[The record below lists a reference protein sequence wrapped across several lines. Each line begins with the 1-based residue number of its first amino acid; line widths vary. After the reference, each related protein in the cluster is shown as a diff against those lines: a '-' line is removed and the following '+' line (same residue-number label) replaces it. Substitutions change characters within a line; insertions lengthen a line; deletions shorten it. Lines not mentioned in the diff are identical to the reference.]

1 MQALQTVNKISF
13 KNILFLTDFTEASQ
27 TALAYAMGLAKHFGA
42 QVYPAHSCDPII
54 LTETAAPDI
63 VGEVEENSRR
73 RLNDLAKEN
82 NLAGTPLFAR
92 GAVSEAVP
100 GWINDHGIDLIVMG
114 THGRKGLKHFLM
126 GSVAESIFRHAT
138 CPVLTVG
145 PHVNVRPYHDFKA
158 EKILFPTDLG
168 PHAEFATQYAL
179 SFAQEGKSQVTFMH
193 VVTLEEAFQRDR
205 APLVA
210 ESFKKLETLLPQ
222 DAKEWCQ
229 PELVVEVGDPIKE
242 LLGYA
247 GMERPDLI
255 VLGLP
260 AGKKFNGGFHTSVT
274 YNLIAQAPCPV
285 LTVRDVV
292 SDD

>member
-13 KNILFLTDFTEASQ
+13 KNILFLTDFTEASR
-27 TALAYAMGLAKHFGA
+27 TALAYAQGFANHFGA
-42 QVYPAHSCDPII
+42 QLYPAHACDPII

-63 VGEVEENSRR
+63 LDEVEENSRR
-73 RLNDLAKEN
+73 RLNSLAKESGIN
-82 NLAGTPLFAR
+82 GTPLFAR
-92 GAVSEAVP
+92 GPVTDAVP

-114 THGRKGLKHFLM
+114 THGRKGLKHFLL
-126 GSVAESIFRHAT
+126 GSVAEAIFRRAT

-145 PHVNVRPYHDFKA
+145 PHVTVRPSHDFKA

-179 SFAQEGKSQVTFMH
+179 SVAQESKAQVTFMH
-193 VVTLEEAFQRDR
+193 VVTMQEAFQHDCS
-205 APLVA
+205 PLVA

-222 DAKEWCQ
+222 DVRQWCQ
-229 PELVVEVGDPIKE
+229 PDLVVEVGDPTKE

-247 GMERPDLI
+247 NTERPDLI

-260 AGKKFNGGFHTSVT
+260 AEKKFNGGFRTSVT

-285 LTVRDVV
+285 LTVRDVL
-292 SDD
+292 SDN

>member
-27 TALAYAMGLAKHFGA
+27 SALAYAMGLAKHFGA

-63 VGEVEENSRR
+63 LDEVEENSRR

-92 GAVSEAVP
+92 GPVSDAIP

-145 PHVNVRPYHDFKA
+145 PHVTVRPYHDFKG

-179 SFAQEGKSQVTFMH
+179 SIAQAEKSQVTFMH
-193 VVTLEEAFQRDR
+193 VVTLEEAFQRNR

-210 ESFKKLETLLPQ
+210 ESFKKLEKLLPP
-222 DAKEWCQ
+222 DAREWCQ

-247 GMERPDLI
+247 GTERPDLI

-260 AGKKFNGGFHTSVT
+260 AGKKFNGGFHSSVT
-274 YNLIAQAPCPV
+274 YNVIAQASCPV
-285 LTVRDVV
+285 LTVRDVL
-292 SDD
+292 SND

>member
-13 KNILFLTDFTEASQ
+13 KNILFLTDFTETSQ
-27 TALAYAMGLAKHFGA
+27 SALAYALGLARHFGA

-54 LTETAAPDI
+54 LAETAAPDI
-63 VGEVEENSRR
+63 LDEVEENSRR
-73 RLNDLAKEN
+73 RLNDLAKEHA
-82 NLAGTPLFAR
+82 LTGTPLFAR
-92 GAVSEAVP
+92 GPVAEAVP

-126 GSVAESIFRHAT
+126 GSVAEAVFRHAT

-145 PHVNVRPYHDFKA
+145 PHVNIRPYHDFKA

-179 SFAQEGKSQVTFMH
+179 SIAQEEKSQVTFMH
-193 VVTLEEAFQRDR
+193 VVTLEDAFQRDR

-210 ESFKKLETLLPQ
+210 ESYKKLETLLPQ

-247 GMERPDLI
+247 NTERPDLI

-260 AGKKFNGGFHTSVT
+260 AGKKFNGGFHSSVT
-274 YNLIAQAPCPV
+274 YNVIAQAPCPV
-285 LTVRDVV
+285 LTVRDMVNK
-292 SDD
+292 D

>member
-27 TALAYAMGLAKHFGA
+27 TALAYALGFAKHFGA

-63 VGEVEENSRR
+63 LDEAEENSRR
-73 RLNDLAKEN
+73 RLIDLAKEN
-82 NLAGTPLFAR
+82 NIAGTPLFAR
-92 GAVSEAVP
+92 GPVSEAVP
-100 GWINDHGIDLIVMG
+100 GWINEHAIDLIVMG

-126 GSVAESIFRHAT
+126 GSVAESVFRHAT

-168 PHAEFATQYAL
+168 PHADFATQYAL

-193 VVTLEEAFQRDR
+193 VVPLEEAFQSDR

-210 ESFKKLETLLPQ
+210 DSFNKLETLLPQ

-247 GMERPDLI
+247 STERPDLI

-285 LTVRDVV
+285 LTVRDLL
-292 SDD
+292 SNE

>member
-63 VGEVEENSRR
+63 VDEVEENSRR
-73 RLNDLAKEN
+73 RLNDLAKKN

-92 GAVSEAVP
+92 GPVSEAVP

-126 GSVAESIFRHAT
+126 GSVAESVFRHAT

-145 PHVNVRPYHDFKA
+145 PHVTIRPYHDFKV

-179 SFAQEGKSQVTFMH
+179 AIAQESKAQVAFMH
-193 VVTLEEAFQRDR
+193 VVTLEEAFQHDR

-210 ESFKKLETLLPQ
+210 ESFKKLETLLPP

-247 GMERPDLI
+247 GTDRPDLI

-285 LTVRDVV
+285 LTVRDVL
-292 SDD
+292 SND